1 MRTQFLI
8 SEIWTGL
15 RRNLTMTIAVVI
27 SVAMSLAL
35 AGAALL
41 LRDQVNAM
49 QGYWAARVEVSVYFC
64 TKDDSLDSKSGSC
77 ASGPAT
83 QAQKAAVQASLMQSG
98 LTEKIYTETPEQE
111 ISSYK
116 QEDANSPDVSFAST
130 DSFNGDLQIKL
141 KDPQQYLAASELV
154 SGQPGVGHAEDDSQ
168 VLKPLFRL
176 LDGAQVLALSVML
189 IMLAV
194 TTLLIANTVR
204 ISAFSRKRE
213 TGIKRLVGASNYSV
227 QLPFIAEAAFAGVVG
242 AVLASA
248 MLALVKSLM
257 IDQFLAPSVDVI
269 TFIGWGPVF
278 QAMPLMLVLGV
289 GMSGLA
295 AFVTLRKYLRI

>member
-1 MRTQFLI
+1 MRAQFVI
-8 SEIWTGL
+8 SETWTGL
-15 RRNLTMTIAVVI
+15 RRNLTMTVAVVI

-41 LRDQVNAM
+41 LRDQVDAM
-49 QGYWAARVEVSVYFC
+49 QGYWGARVEVSVYFC
-64 TKDDSLDSKSGSC
+64 TKDDSLNTKLPTC

-83 QAQKAAVQASLMQSG
+83 AGQKAAVLAEMVQNPVV
-98 LTEKIYTETPEQE
+98 EKVYTETPEQE
-111 ISSYK
+111 IASYK
-116 QEDANSPDVSFAST
+116 QQDANSPDVSFAST
-130 DSFNGDLQIKL
+130 DAFNGDLQIKL
-141 KDPQQYLAASELV
+141 KDPKQYLLITEIAN
-154 SGQPGVGHAEDDSQ
+154 GQSGVGYAQDDSE

-227 QLPFIAEAAFAGVVG
+227 QLPFIAEAAFAGIVG
-242 AVLASA
+242 ATLASG
-248 MLALVKSLM
+248 MLALVKYVM
-257 IDQFLAPSVDVI
+257 VDQFLAPSVDVI
-269 TFIGWGPVF
+269 TFIGWGPVL
-278 QAMPLMLVLGV
+278 QAIPLMFVLGIA
-289 GMSGLA
+289 MSSLA
-295 AFVTLRKYLRI
+295 AFVTLRKYLRV

>member
-15 RRNLTMTIAVVI
+15 RRNLTMTVAVVI

-41 LRDQVNAM
+41 LRDQVNVM

-64 TKDDSLDSKSGSC
+64 TKDDSLYSKLPTC
-77 ASGPAT
+77 VSGPAT
-83 QAQKAAVQASLMQSG
+83 QGQKAAVQAALEQSG
-98 LTEKIYTETPEQE
+98 LIQKIYTETPEQE

-116 QEDANSPDVSFAST
+116 QEDPNSPDVGFAST

-242 AVLASA
+242 AVLASG
-248 MLALVKSLM
+248 MVALVKSLM
-257 IDQFLAPSVDVI
+257 IDHFLAPSVDVI
-269 TFIGWGPVF
+269 TFIGWGPVL

-295 AFVTLRKYLRI
+295 AFVTLRKYLRV